1 MFVWSFNQRER
12 RTRSAPLPLV
22 GRGWGVG
29 VVRFLRGGAII
40 TSPHHPPPH
49 PSPTAGCG
57 LARFRQILKCDQ
69 TPASRGLVG
78 GREQTE
84 FDARADSTHTNTLQ
98 LVGGGSRSVHLLAR
112 GGVKEGAGDAAPA
125 AAR

>member
-1 MFVWSFNQRER
+1 MHNHATHSV
-12 RTRSAPLPLV
+12 RSPPPCGEGL
-22 GRGWGVG
+22 GWGSCDS
-29 VVRFLRGGAII
+29 FAGGAII
-40 TSPHHPPPH
+40 ISPHHPPPH

-98 LVGGGSRSVHLLAR
+98 LVGGGSRSVDLLAR
-112 GGVKEGAGDAAPA
+112 DGVK
-125 AAR
+125 